1 MYFPRLWNE
10 KKNLAIWGS
19 ESGTRQG
26 RGELW
31 SYTFTLLTQEF
42 SPLCSISQS
51 KTTKWCK
58 HLWKTH
64 VDTQKLSIVS
74 FLLMLTLV
82 KSFFLFYFSSLRRDI
97 DHWSLFQLWYFIIH
111 FILDLG
117 EASQGFYL
125 FLKLINLFKMKQ
137 WWVFL
142 MIKGIISQRI

>member
-1 MYFPRLWNE
+1 MRKRILLYRVVRVEPD
-10 KKNLAIWGS
+10 
-19 ESGTRQG
+19 
-26 RGELW
+26 RGEENCDR
-31 SYTFTLLTQEF
+31 TLSHCWPRNF
-42 SPLCSISQS
+42 FPLCSISQS

-82 KSFFLFYFSSLRRDI
+82 KSFLLFYFSSLRRDI